1 MVIDS
6 SAIIAIAF
14 DEPEA
19 ARMAMAISN
28 APVRQ
33 MSALNWLETLMVVE
47 GRYGRTSADETLLIL
62 RELNIESLP
71 FNAAQMVEARSA
83 WQRFGKGRHAA
94 ALNMG
99 DCCAYALASLTSQEL
114 LFKGGDFSKTD
125 VQCAAW

>member
-19 ARMAMAISN
+19 ARMATAISN

-47 GRYGRTSADETLLIL
+47 AKYGRTSADETLLIL
-62 RELNIESLP
+62 RELNVESLP

-83 WQRFGKGRHAA
+83 WQRFGKGRHPA

-99 DCCAYALASLTSQEL
+99 DCCAYALASLTNQEL